1 MTKETRLLRLPL
13 IHLDRFGDLPDRG
26 PDVNRPAHVDV
37 RERKKQ
43 SARVLKRRPNRIF
56 NVEPVANEPDELRDV
71 DYPEFAHSLAA
82 MVLNRSLGDPE
93 FFGDLLIS
101 HSGGDEPQNVALPRG

>member
-1 MTKETRLLRLPL
+1 MPL

-82 MVLNRSLGDPE
+82 MVLDRPLGDPE
-93 FFGDLLIS
+93 FFWRSAYFAFRWGRAAKRRAPEGL
-101 HSGGDEPQNVALPRG
+101 GT